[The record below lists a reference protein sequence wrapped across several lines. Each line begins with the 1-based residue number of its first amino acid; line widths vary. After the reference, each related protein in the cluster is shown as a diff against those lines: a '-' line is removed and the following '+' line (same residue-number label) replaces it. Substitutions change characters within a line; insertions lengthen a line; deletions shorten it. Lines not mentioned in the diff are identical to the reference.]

1 MFPLFAMA
9 RLLKSPRGRPRRP
22 HYTSGVVGGA
32 LDRPA
37 GGGDLRLCR
46 LRSGE
51 RALGPLVPAARVV
64 EVTLEDVHDPVNPR
78 RQRRLVLLDDLVRLL
93 PVAGRQELDRLPEE
107 LAHERSPYSSGPEA

>member
-46 LRSGE
+46 LCSGE
-51 RALGPLVPAARVV
+51 RALGQLVPAAHVV
-64 EVTLEDVHDPVNPR
+64 EVALEDVYYPVSPR
-78 RQRRLVLLDDLVRLL
+78 RQRRRVLLDDLQCLISFVGSRVDDGL
-93 PVAGRQELDRLPEE
+93 
-107 LAHERSPYSSGPEA
+107 